1 MAGMRMGRCATVGDE
16 AKGNRC
22 DAPDDPKGH
31 PEGVVKEERV
41 ATVEWHRI

>member
-1 MAGMRMGRCATVGDE
+1 MAGMRVGRCATVGE
-16 AKGNRC
+16 ESKGNRC
-22 DAPDDPKGH
+22 DAPDDPEGH